1 MWSETGIVGA
11 YLHRE
16 SREQGSDHPDGH
28 ADPNPSI
35 TFIRG
40 VRNSCQR
47 NRRPSKCLHWRWCS
61 ARFIL
66 ANPRRLLLVSR
77 RRGPHRTA
85 DKPHED
91 RGTDFDE
98 RMKWI

>member
-16 SREQGSDHPDGH
+16 GREQGSDHPDGH

-47 NRRPSKCLHWRWCS
+47 NRRPLKCLH
-61 ARFIL
+61 L
-66 ANPRRLLLVSR
+66 ALVFGALHSR
-77 RRGPHRTA
+77 QSSPADPGIETA
-85 DKPHED
+85 GAASNS
-91 RGTDFDE
+91 R
-98 RMKWI
+98 